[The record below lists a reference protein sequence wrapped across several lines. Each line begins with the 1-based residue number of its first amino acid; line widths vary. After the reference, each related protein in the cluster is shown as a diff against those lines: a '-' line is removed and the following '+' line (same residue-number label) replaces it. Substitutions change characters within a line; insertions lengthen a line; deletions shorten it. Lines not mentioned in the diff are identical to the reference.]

1 MMTPYLEELRGGW
14 RALLSAFLGMAGGLT
29 MACYVMGIMA
39 PYLIAEFGWSK
50 SQFALISG
58 LGLVSVIAFP
68 IVGRLTDR
76 IGVRLTAMVGAIASP
91 LLFVGLSQL
100 HSIGAYALLVTL
112 QCFILVTTTPPVYC
126 RVVMQCTRR
135 ARGLALGFVMAGP
148 AAAVAIGGPL
158 LNNFVAEHG
167 WRAGY
172 LALVVFTVVTGLI
185 AMALLPGEAKA
196 GPAKKKHKA
205 AKGDYAVI
213 LRTPAFW
220 IIFFAILLVVMPQ
233 SMMMTQLNLVV
244 AESGVTGVAASP
256 IISFFAGGMVFG
268 RFVTGLALDR
278 FSPPLVAAI
287 GLLMSAAGLF
297 IFASPLDSLPM
308 LITAATLFG
317 MSCGAEGDVM
327 PYLVA
332 RHFGVKVYSTV
343 AGILAATVAV
353 AGLISA
359 VMLSLLLK
367 AFDSFVPYLVL
378 TGVLVVIGSFV
389 FLLLPADAVVE
400 DGVDEAPDSD
410 PRAPVASAGV
420 ASVAV

>member
-1 MMTPYLEELRGGW
+1 MTPYLEELRGGW

-39 PYLIAEFGWSK
+39 PYLIAEFAWSK
-50 SQFALISG
+50 SQFALVSG

-68 IVGRLTDR
+68 IVGRLTDQ
-76 IGVRLTAMVGAIASP
+76 IGVRLTALVGAIASP
-91 LLFVGLSQL
+91 ILFVALSQL
-100 HSIGAYALLVTL
+100 HSLGTYAVLVTL

-148 AAAVAIGGPL
+148 AAAVAVGGPL

-172 LALVVFTVVTGLI
+172 LALVAFTVITGFI
-185 AMALLPGEAKA
+185 AIVLLPPEPKKE
-196 GPAKKKHKA
+196 PAKIRRKS

-213 LRTPAFW
+213 FRTPAFW
-220 IIFFAILLVVMPQ
+220 IIFTAILLVVMPQ

-244 AESGVTGVAASP
+244 AESGVSGVAASP
-256 IISFFAGGMVFG
+256 IISFFAGGMVLG
-268 RFVTGLALDR
+268 RFVTGFALDR
-278 FSPPLVAAI
+278 FSPPLVSAI
-287 GLLMSAAGLF
+287 GLLMSAVGLF
-297 IFASPLDSLPM
+297 IFASPFDTLPM
-308 LITAATLFG
+308 LILAATLFG

-327 PYLVA
+327 PYLIA
-332 RHFGVKVYSTV
+332 RYFGVEVYSTV

-367 AFDSFVPYLVL
+367 AFDSFVPYLTL
-378 TGVLVVIGSFV
+378 TGALVVIGSFI
-389 FLLLPADAVVE
+389 FLLLPAD
-400 DGVDEAPDSD
+400 
-410 PRAPVASAGV
+410 PVAEEGKDDTPKPNAFTNPAN
-420 ASVAV
+420 ASVATVSQ